1 MLLIPG
7 KEMSRG
13 GGVSEGNDLEEGAG
27 KCHAGGLLL
36 GEEAKCIVLEVAIE
50 VKLMAP
56 NLMLVKQNLVIYMLA
71 FFTYICWAPFQVS
84 TC

>member
-1 MLLIPG
+1 MLLMIPG

-27 KCHAGGLLL
+27 RCHAGGLLL
-36 GEEAKCIVLEVAIE
+36 GVGGSKCIVLEVAIG

-56 NLMLVKQNLVIYMLA
+56 
-71 FFTYICWAPFQVS
+71 
-84 TC
+84 